1 MENLKAK
8 NYIPSSISFAEGF
21 MGPKGDKGFIMTADW
36 DKAKSTIEKLISEG
50 RNIDN
55 VVMVLDGDWDC
66 NSMTVWEGG
75 EFTEYDCHNGS
86 IWAEPIIIVN
96 YKDAP
101 SETYS
106 VWEKEEKQL

>member
-8 NYIPSSISFAEGF
+8 NYIPSSFSFAEGF

-36 DKAKSTIEKLISEG
+36 DKAKSTIEKLILEN
-50 RNIDN
+50 RNIES
-55 VVMVLDGDWDC
+55 VEMGLDGDWGC
-66 NSMTVWEGG
+66 NSMVIWENGKF
-75 EFTEYDCHNGS
+75 EEYNCHGAS
-86 IWAEPIIIVN
+86 VWAEPIMIVN

-106 VWEKEEKQL
+106 VWKERKL